1 MLHAWIFGPVIITVG
16 YWEQIGVETE
26 IGSRVEIRRV
36 QPETIPGAA
45 NGVAG
50 FRVMPVSEGIW
61 RADLFTG
68 PNGPIY
74 HYHPNFEKGDVGER
88 SLDPALTADPVAWA
102 MAQLAD
108 IRALLIG
115 SGAADVADAVPQA
128 QLDLLLPAIRAAIEL
143 SFEPLENHVGRA
155 G

>member
-1 MLHAWIFGPVIITVG
+1 M
-16 YWEQIGVETE
+16 
-26 IGSRVEIRRV
+26 
-36 QPETIPGAA
+36 
-45 NGVAG
+45 
-50 FRVMPVSEGIW
+50 SEGIW

-68 PNGPIY
+68 PDGPKSSL
-74 HYHPNFEKGDVGER
+74 PPGLEDGDVGER
-88 SLDPALTADPVAWA
+88 HLNPHLTADPVAWA

-128 QLDLLLPAIRAAIEL
+128 LLDVVLPDIRRAIER
-143 SFEPLENHVGRA
+143 SFEPIETVAGRA